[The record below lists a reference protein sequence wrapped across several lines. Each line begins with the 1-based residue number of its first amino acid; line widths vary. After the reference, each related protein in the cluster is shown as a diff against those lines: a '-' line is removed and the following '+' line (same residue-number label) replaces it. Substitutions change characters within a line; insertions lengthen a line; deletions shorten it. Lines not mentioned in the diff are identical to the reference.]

1 MIDAMEQVARAAV
14 LEAGELIR
22 KHVGNRSSISV
33 TLKGPSD
40 FVTQIDRACEE
51 LIIGAIRSRFPDHHI
66 MAEESTNDGF
76 QEGIT
81 WIIDPLD
88 GTTNFIHG
96 FPFVAISVAVC
107 ENGVPLVGL
116 VLDPLREELFSAAR
130 GAGAFM
136 NGEPIRVRESATP
149 GDALIA
155 TGFPYR
161 TRKIIEPYLASLRH
175 IFEVVSGI
183 RRAGAAA
190 LDLAYVA
197 AGRVDGFWEPGLA
210 PWDVAAGALLVQ
222 EAGGVVSDFWGNG
235 HHIANGH
242 IVAGTPVVQPFL
254 LEQVKTHLTPAV
266 EQKRREGEMR

>member
-1 MIDAMEQVARAAV
+1 MIDTMEQVARAAV

-22 KHVGNRSSISV
+22 KHAGNRSSISV

-40 FVTQIDRACEE
+40 FVTQIDRACED
-51 LIIGAIRSRFPDHHI
+51 LIIGAIRTRFPDHHI

-76 QEGIT
+76 QDGIT

-96 FPFVAISVAVC
+96 FPFVAISVAAC

-116 VLDPLREELFSAAR
+116 VLDPLREELFSAVR
-130 GAGAFM
+130 GRGAFM
-136 NGEPIRVRESATP
+136 NDEPMRVRESATL

-161 TRKIIEPYLASLRH
+161 TRMIIEPYLESLRH

-210 PWDVAAGALLVQ
+210 PWDVAAGTLLVQ
-222 EAGGVVSDFWGNG
+222 EAGGVVSDFWGEG

-242 IVAGTPVVQPFL
+242 IVAGTPVVHPFL
-254 LEQVKTHLTPAV
+254 LKEVKTHLTPAV
-266 EQKRREGEMR
+266 EKRRAKGEMR